1 MPKGAGIDD
10 VPAFIYDRIAGSEEP
25 DDLVES
31 ILEGLKGHPALSKRA
46 HRAIDAALV
55 ILSRGV
61 AQETSDNGLAA
72 VA

>member
-1 MPKGAGIDD
+1 M
-10 VPAFIYDRIAGSEEP
+10 
-25 DDLVES
+25 ES
-31 ILEGLKGHPALSKRA
+31 ILEGIKGHPALSKRA

-61 AQETSDNGLAA
+61 ATQETSDNGLAA